1 MAAMVPVE
9 RLQRDGKLAEICHK
23 WKVRELSI
31 FGSALRDDFRGDS
44 DVDVLVSFDPAAD
57 WSLLDL
63 VVMREELSALV
74 GRDVDL
80 VEQEALKNPYRRAAI
95 LQSKRVLYAA

>member
-1 MAAMVPVE
+1 MLPVAGLE
-9 RLQRDGKLAEICHK
+9 QGGKLTAFCHK
-23 WKVRELSI
+23 WKVRELSV
-31 FGSALRDDFRGDS
+31 FGSALRDDFGPDS
-44 DVDVLVSFDPAAD
+44 DVDILVSFDPAAD

-95 LQSKRVLYAA
+95 LHSKRVLYAA

>member
-1 MAAMVPVE
+1 MLPVTGLGQDGELAAF
-9 RLQRDGKLAEICHK
+9 CHR
-23 WKVRELSI
+23 WKVRELSV
-31 FGSALRDDFRGDS
+31 FGSALRDDFGPDS
-44 DVDVLVSFDPAAD
+44 DVDILVSFEPAAD

-95 LQSKRVLYAA
+95 LHSKRVLYAA